1 MMYEDDTSAEDQEQ
15 VTAMSNLAAKS
26 GGIDLAQLGDPAKVP
41 GLLQSLYTQQ
51 MGALAQQEASDKK
64 RFEAG
69 EARIKARNQ
78 GLTQSEQLFMLSKAL
93 LAPRKYTGIGG
104 TIGKISG
111 AFSDISDAERKAREQ
126 RDAQLAQFQDA
137 YMEKSDGYGVKRAQT
152 AADLVKTAAP
162 LLKKPAASTASRVTV
177 GPDARVRSRATGV
190 ELKEPPIDKI
200 YAFVNYMKNPANT
213 PENKAITRQN
223 FDKEYG
229 YGSGDVYYEGQQ

>member
-1 MMYEDDTSAEDQEQ
+1 MYEEDPEAD
-15 VTAMSNLAAKS
+15 AMAGLAVK
-26 GGIDLAQLGDPAKVP
+26 GDIDFAQLGDPAKVP
-41 GLLQSLYTQQ
+41 GLLQSLYQQ
-51 MGALAQQEASDKK
+51 QVAAQAQKELSDKE

-69 EARIKARNQ
+69 QARIRERNQ
-78 GLTQSEQLFMLSKAL
+78 GPSRSEQLFMLSKAL
-93 LAPRKYTGIGG
+93 LAPRDYRGFAG
-104 TIGKISG
+104 TVGKISG
-111 AFSDISDAERKAREQ
+111 AFTDISDAERKAREQ
-126 RDAQLAQFQDA
+126 RDAQLAALQDQ
-137 YMEKSDGYGVKRAQT
+137 YMGTTGGYAVDRAKT
-152 AADLVKTAAP
+152 AADLVKVGAP

-190 ELKEPPIDKI
+190 ELKEPPIEKI

>member
-1 MMYEDDTSAEDQEQ
+1 MMYGDDTEADDRAQSMAD
-15 VTAMSNLAAKS
+15 LAVK
-26 GGIDLAQLGDPAKVP
+26 GDIDFAQLGDQAKLP
-41 GLLQSLYTQQ
+41 GLLQSLYGQQ
-51 MGALAQQEASDKK
+51 MRALAQQEESAKK

-69 EARIKARNQ
+69 EARIKERNQ
-78 GLTQSEQLFMLSKAL
+78 GPTQSEQLFMLSKAL
-93 LAPRKYTGIGG
+93 LAPRDYRGFGG
-104 TIGKISG
+104 TVGKISG
-111 AFSDISDAERKAREQ
+111 AFTDISEAERKAREQ
-126 RDAQLAQFQDA
+126 RDAQLAALQDQ
-137 YMEKSDGYGVKRAQT
+137 YMETTGGYGVKRAQT